1 MFKEGMDNT
10 RGKYKRIKAQMDK
23 SWRKLKRIAMVV
35 FENLFA

>member
-1 MFKEGMDNT
+1 MLKEGLDNT
-10 RGKYKRIKAQMDK
+10 ANQKKAQMDK